1 MKAMK
6 ILALAVGI
14 AFLGRAPAAV
24 GQQEVTYRYESTLS
38 FKTCLFE
45 ADIQTGREPEKAAE
59 PDILLLARI
68 DERSLSH
75 NPDGQLDSLRSYFRR
90 PGLALKYKSGSIEIA
105 WEVHEEGK
113 NKRDELKRNQKIR
126 QAALLNGKDYTIF
139 IIPQEIDVKADVYQF
154 LLEIHRVQR
163 KDAAGLVS
171 TELLMKKELLWNF
184 HGPLAIGFFFPDKV
198 YFLTFTISAGW
209 SRSGPPVGAAMEWII

>member
-1 MKAMK
+1 MKAMN
-6 ILALAVGI
+6 ILALAVGVVFWGHDP
-14 AFLGRAPAAV
+14 AKAGR
-24 GQQEVTYRYESTLS
+24 QEVTYRYESTLS

-45 ADIQTGREPEKAAE
+45 ADIQTGREPEKEGE

-68 DERSLSH
+68 NERSLSH
-75 NPDGQLDSLRSYFRR
+75 KPNGQLDSLRSYFRL
-90 PGLALKYKSGSIEIA
+90 PELALKHKSGSIEIA

-113 NKRDELKRNQKIR
+113 NKKDEIKRNQKIR
-126 QAALLNGKDYTIF
+126 QVAELNGDEYTIF
-139 IIPQEIDVKADVYQF
+139 IVPQQIDVKAHDYQF

-163 KDAAGLVS
+163 RDAAGLVS

-209 SRSGPPVGAAMEWII
+209 SRSGPPVGTAMEWII